1 MKDLSSFYE
10 EENYYAQQNQSSGY
24 EKDIKQDIKRL
35 NKKKYIYR
43 GYLAIPVSLAIYVPI
58 SLLLNI
64 HIFTII
70 IWSCYLIANSISIG
84 YTTSRD
90 RRKLLSS
97 SLMNLKDLAILLL
110 RNDVDVGNEDLKK
123 SIITEKKTKDKVEY
137 RNLGDKKKTLNHTF
151 ETSERI
157 ILFKDR
163 KEQIQCLKE
172 VREIIKEQGK
182 KTEETRKVYLLE
194 PQDFEKESIDEAK
207 IMKLKKGN

>member
-10 EENYYAQQNQSSGY
+10 EENYYAQHNQSSEY

-43 GYLAIPVSLAIYVPI
+43 GYLAIPASLIIYVPI
-58 SLLLNI
+58 SLIFNI

-84 YTTSRD
+84 YRMSSD

-97 SLMNLKDLAILLL
+97 SIMNLKDLATLLF
-110 RNDVDVGNEDLKK
+110 RNDVDVFVSDLKEA
-123 SIITEKKTKDKVEY
+123 IVTEKKTKDKVEY
-137 RNLGDKKKTLNHTF
+137 RNLGDKKKTLNHTVK
-151 ETSERI
+151 TSERL

-163 KEQIQCLKE
+163 EEQIQCLKE
-172 VREIIKEQGK
+172 VREIIKEKGK
-182 KTEETRKVYLLE
+182 KEEETKKVYLLE
-194 PQDFEKESIDEAK
+194 PEDFAKESIDEAK